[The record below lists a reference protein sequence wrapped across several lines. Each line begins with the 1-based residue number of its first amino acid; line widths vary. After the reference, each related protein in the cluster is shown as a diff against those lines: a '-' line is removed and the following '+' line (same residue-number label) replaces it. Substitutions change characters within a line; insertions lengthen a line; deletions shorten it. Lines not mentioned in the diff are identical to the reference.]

1 MEFVYPE
8 IQPEV
13 RLRQELNARQ
23 IKGKGFYLL
32 RGALDCFRKI
42 PEPDGN
48 VEDLINTLE
57 KYCARPTTYE
67 KRELRAEHLQP

>member
-13 RLRQELNARQ
+13 SFPRVRPELDARQ
-23 IKGKGFYLL
+23 IKGRGFYLL
-32 RGALDCFRKI
+32 RGALACFRKI

-57 KYCARPTTYE
+57 KYCARPTYE
-67 KRELRAEHLQP
+67 KRDV